1 MKKKS
6 EILETINS
14 VHIQQQQQCSVQSG
28 TILNIQ
34 ILKYSVIINTKLRF
48 IDIEALIS
56 FPPR

>member
-14 VHIQQQQQCSVQSG
+14 VHIQQQCSVQSR

-34 ILKYSVIINTKLRF
+34 ILKYSVIIKSKLRF

>member
-14 VHIQQQQQCSVQSG
+14 VHIQQQCSVQSR

-34 ILKYSVIINTKLRF
+34 ILKYSVIIKTKLRF